1 MPRNNAKKHSN
12 PVISNKAD
20 SNASNAGATISHF
33 TQSDDEGNVII
44 ELDLRPHNEKCI
56 PEVEPELAS
65 SSSHV
70 TATIVAAD
78 ATATVLADAATVVA
92 DDATT
97 TTTTATTVIDVPARH
112 IDFESSQQSV
122 FASMSSPELLP
133 GSDAD
138 NNNAVAVVGV
148 VAIVG
153 DSSDSDSDRDTGK
166 NTSVTSAAHNPLQNP
181 DLQDVNVAPNPKP
194 GFFRSVCRC
203 FKNICTLMFFSC
215 GGGGGGGC
223 GGCCCRRKRKGSVQL
238 PNEV

>member
-20 SNASNAGATISHF
+20 SNAGATISHF

-44 ELDLRPHNEKCI
+44 ELDLRPYNEKCI

-78 ATATVLADAATVVA
+78 ATATVLADAATVLADAATVFADAATVVA
-92 DDATT
+92 ATT
-97 TTTTATTVIDVPARH
+97 TASDATTVIDVPARH

-148 VAIVG
+148 VAVVG
-153 DSSDSDSDRDTGK
+153 DSSDSDRDTGK
-166 NTSVTSAAHNPLQNP
+166 NTSVTSAAHNPPQNP

-203 FKNICTLMFFSC
+203 FKNICTLMCFSC
-215 GGGGGGGC
+215 G